1 MTQRGYDFF
10 DEDFLARLQRLR
22 LIAKR
27 LAARSPVGA
36 RRSRRLGDGLEFAD
50 HRDYSPGDEVRF
62 IDWPYYARM
71 EKLLVRLFHEHSEA
85 DVAILLDVSASMA
98 PGGAVD
104 KFNYARR
111 AAAALA
117 YVAMGAGQYVLLQ
130 PFADELHRH
139 LRAGR
144 NRARIFGV
152 LDFLAALRPAG
163 QTRLADC
170 TERFVRRQGSA
181 GTVLLVSDLLDC
193 RRELRDALARL
204 SMLGCQT
211 VVLHTYSPADASPAL
226 TGQLLLHQVETHQRM
241 NLRITEDV
249 LESYRRAWTQLRRD
263 CSRACLARGA
273 IYVATPTDRPFEQ
286 LMLKTLKRAGVLTG

>member
-1 MTQRGYDFF
+1 MMQRGYDFF

-27 LAARSPVGA
+27 IASRAPTGA

-50 HRDYSPGDEVRF
+50 HRDYVPGDEFRF

-98 PGGAVD
+98 PGGDID

-111 AAAALA
+111 TAAALA
-117 YVAMGAGQYVLLQ
+117 YVAMGAGQCVLLQ

-139 LRAGR
+139 LRVGR
-144 NRARIFGV
+144 NRAKIFGV
-152 LDFLAALRPAG
+152 LDFLDDLTATGR
-163 QTRLADC
+163 TRLASC
-170 TERFVRRQGSA
+170 VERFVQRQGSA

-193 RRELRDALARL
+193 HRELRDALARL

-211 VVLHTYSPADASPAL
+211 VILHTYSPADASPAL
-226 TGQLLLHQVETHQRM
+226 TGQMILHQVETDQRM
-241 NLRITEDV
+241 NLQITDDV
-249 LESYRRAWTQLRRD
+249 LDSYRREWTQFSRECRRM
-263 CSRACLARGA
+263 CLSRRA
-273 IYVATPTDRPFEQ
+273 IYVETPTDRPFEQ
-286 LMLKTLKRAGVLTG
+286 LMLRTLKRAGVLTG